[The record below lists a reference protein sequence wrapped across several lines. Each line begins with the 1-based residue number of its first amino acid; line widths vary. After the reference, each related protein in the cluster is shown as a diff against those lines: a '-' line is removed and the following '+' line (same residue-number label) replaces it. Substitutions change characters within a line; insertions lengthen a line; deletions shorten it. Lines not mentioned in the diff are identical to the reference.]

1 MKHTAIFNTRKIRKS
16 NALKVIRKEEKYMKY
31 VIITQEHSDWLSVAH
46 SIRQFEWKAAKYI
59 AEKMEKQE
67 FTDWESVIIA
77 KDGNPVVGF
86 CTLVKKD
93 IIDTKDYTPNIATVF
108 VAPEYRGKHI
118 SQKLVATGENK
129 LKEIGFG
136 SVYIT
141 TQHEGLYEKWG
152 YQEVAKENDRFGR
165 LMRILEKI

>member
-1 MKHTAIFNTRKIRKS
+1 M
-16 NALKVIRKEEKYMKY
+16 
-31 VIITQEHSDWLSVAH
+31 
-46 SIRQFEWKAAKYI
+46 
-59 AEKMEKQE
+59 
-67 FTDWESVIIA
+67 IIA
-77 KDGNPVVGF
+77 KDGNHVVGF

-118 SQKLVATGENK
+118 SQKLVTTGENK

-152 YQEVAKENDRFGR
+152 YREITKENDRFGR
-165 LMRILEKI
+165 LMRVLKKN